1 MRADLT
7 MRQSLGRQR
16 DHQIVEPGQPPLAL
30 LDQLRIEAA
39 LAVTRH
45 LDGYRTC
52 LRQDGFAALAVT
64 GIAAVP
70 AGRIMLAVAEVIFE
84 LAIERRFDHHLRQ
97 LRQQPTLTREPQ
109 PLRA

>member
-1 MRADLT
+1 MRADLA

-39 LAVTRH
+39 LAVARH

-52 LRQDGFAALAVT
+52 LRQDGLAALAVA

-70 AGRIMLAVAEVIFE
+70 AGRIMAAVAEVIVE
-84 LAIERRFDHHLRQ
+84 LTIERRFDHHLRQ
-97 LRQQPTLTREPQ
+97 LVPESVLG
-109 PLRA
+109 